1 MSDMF
6 LRLSLT
12 ILETISKG
20 IKKIDSLRK
29 ITISGLAIL

>member
-1 MSDMF
+1 MSHMF
-6 LRLSLT
+6 WGLFWTS
-12 ILETISKG
+12 LETISKG